1 MQTRT
6 CFVAAALVGLT
17 IVVTAGVMAQES
29 PPAAP
34 PPASAVQTPAAPGA
48 PGAGGRRVGGFV
60 PGKQRPPGDPAQV
73 AHGKT
78 LYSVSCAA
86 CHGADLR
93 GGDLGGPNLL
103 RSQVALS
110 DQNGEL
116 ILPIIQGARQDSGM
130 PAISISPSDGL
141 AVAAYIRSVVE
152 TIGSQGKPPSVG
164 KEAPSILVG
173 DASAGQAYFAAKCGS
188 CHSPTGDLQ
197 GIATRIADPK
207 TLQTTWVAGGAR
219 RRRMPAPGAAVPRPA
234 TVTVTLPSG
243 ESVEGRLVQIDDFLV
258 TVGLADGT
266 LRTFR
271 RDEDVPKVEVQDPMK
286 AHRDLMAVYT
296 DKDIHDVTAYL
307 VTLK

>member
-1 MQTRT
+1 MQAKN
-6 CFVAAALVGLT
+6 CLVAAALAGLM
-17 IVVTAGVMAQES
+17 IVVVARVSAQNPPQPS
-29 PPAAP
+29 PPATAP
-34 PPASAVQTPAAPGA
+34 PAAQSP
-48 PGAGGRRVGGFV
+48 PAGGARRFGGFV
-60 PGKQRPPGDPAQV
+60 PGQQRPPGDPVQI

-78 LYSVSCAA
+78 LYGVSCVS

-116 ILPIIQGARQDSGM
+116 IIPIIHGSRQDQGM
-130 PAISISPSDGL
+130 PAIPLSPEDGL

-188 CHSPTGDLQ
+188 CHSATGDLQ
-197 GIATRIADPK
+197 GIASRITDPK
-207 TLQTTWVAGGAR
+207 MLQTTWVAGGLR
-219 RRRMPAPGAAVPRPA
+219 RRRMPAPAATSPRTP
-234 TVTVTLPSG
+234 TVSVTLPSG
-243 ESVEGRLVQIDDFLV
+243 EIVEGRLVQIDDFLV

-266 LRTFR
+266 VRTFR
-271 RDEDVPKVEVQDPMK
+271 RDDDVPKVEIHDPMK
-286 AHRDLMAVYT
+286 AHRDLLAAYT
-296 DKDIHDVTAYL
+296 DKDIHAVTAYL